1 MVQNPCLQWVNY
13 DCLWKGW
20 FLVINFLV
28 EIKIILY
35 YTNVF
40 CILSLQQQ
48 INKKNTRVCNN
59 KLKFCRDLSS
69 EGGLKSWRGRAAGAP
84 MASLLSTTLLWTL
97 EFYMV
102 NDLITYQGLEI
113 PQVNNSSAA
122 TDSKYYKIKQK
133 KWK

>member
-1 MVQNPCLQWVNY
+1 MFSVSY
-13 DCLWKGW
+13 
-20 FLVINFLV
+20 
-28 EIKIILY
+28 LY
-35 YTNVF
+35 NNRS
-40 CILSLQQQ
+40 I
-48 INKKNTRVCNN
+48 KKNTRVCNN

-122 TDSKYYKIKQK
+122 TDSKYYKRKQK